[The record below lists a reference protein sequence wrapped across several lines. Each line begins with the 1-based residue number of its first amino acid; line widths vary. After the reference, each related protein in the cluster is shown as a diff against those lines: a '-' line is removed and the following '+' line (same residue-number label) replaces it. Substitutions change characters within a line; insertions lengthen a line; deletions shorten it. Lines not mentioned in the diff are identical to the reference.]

1 MNTELL
7 EALTILE
14 KEKDISKETL
24 LDAIE
29 NSLLNA
35 CKNHFGK
42 ADNVKVIMDR
52 QTCDYKLYAEK
63 TVDVDDPVEQ
73 ISIEDARNIDGKYDI
88 GDIVQ
93 IPIESKSFGRIA
105 TQNAKNLILQKI
117 REEER
122 KVVYDQYFEKEK
134 DIVTGIVQRYV
145 GRNVSINLGK
155 ADAMLTENEQVKG
168 EVFKPTERIKLY
180 VVEVKNTTKGPKI
193 LVSRTHPELVKR
205 LFESEVTEVNS
216 GVVEIKSIAREA
228 GSRTKIAVWSNDPD
242 VDPVGACVGMN
253 GARVNAIVNELRG
266 EKIDIINWS
275 DNPAILI
282 ENALSPAK
290 VISVM
295 ADPDEK
301 AASVIVPDYQL
312 SLAIGKEGQN
322 ARLAARLT
330 GYKIDIK
337 SETQAIESGE
347 LPENYM
353 ELSEG
358 VYEQEMYEEGYE
370 EAYGEDYDSYDGES
384 GGEFEEDDEIQ
395 FEEAEE

>member
-1 MNTELL
+1 MNTELM

-14 KEKDISKETL
+14 QEKDISREKL
-24 LDAIE
+24 IDAIE
-29 NSLLNA
+29 NSLINA

-42 ADNVKVIMDR
+42 ADNIRVIMDR
-52 QTCDYKLYAEK
+52 ETCDYSLIQEK
-63 TVDVDDPVEQ
+63 TVVEQ
-73 ISIEDARNIDGKYDI
+73 VEDDVEEISLEKAKEIDSKYEL

-93 IPIESKSFGRIA
+93 IPVESKSFGRIA

-122 KVVYDQYFEKEK
+122 KVIYDQYFEKEK

-145 GRNVSINLGK
+145 GKNISINLGK

-168 EVFKPTERIKLY
+168 EVFQPTERIKLY
-180 VVEVKNTTKGPKI
+180 VVEVKGPKI

-205 LFESEVTEVNS
+205 LFESEVTEVRD
-216 GVVEIKSIAREA
+216 GIVEIKSIAREA

-253 GARVNAIVNELRG
+253 GARVNAVVNELRG

-275 DNPAILI
+275 DNPALLI

-290 VISVM
+290 VISVA

-301 AASVIVPDYQL
+301 TASVIVPDYQL

-347 LPENYM
+347 LPANYM
-353 ELSEG
+353 DMAEE
-358 VYEQEMYEEGYE
+358 YEEDGYPE
-370 EAYGEDYDSYDGES
+370 EEYSGEDYQEDAGW
-384 GGEFEEDDEIQ
+384 EEDGADDAEPDLDLY
-395 FEEAEE
+395 EE